1 MNSSILLSAD
11 ASAAAGGSMW
21 ISLDMIVVLV
31 GVMYFVMISPQNK
44 RRKKEE
50 KMRQDLQI
58 GDEVTTIGGIMGK
71 IVSIKEETDSLVIET
86 GIDRSK
92 IRVKRWSV
100 ASCDTVH
107 DTPES

>member
-1 MNSSILLSAD
+1 MQISGKFQKAPQIIVVNGKRNTD
-11 ASAAAGGSMW
+11 Q
-21 ISLDMIVVLV
+21 ISLCLL
-31 GVMYFVMISPQNK
+31 YTS
-44 RRKKEE
+44 
-50 KMRQDLQI
+50 
-58 GDEVTTIGGIMGK
+58 IGGIMGK

>member
-21 ISLDMIVVLV
+21 ISLAMIVVLV
-31 GVMYFVMISPQNK
+31 GVMYFVMIRPQNK

-86 GIDRSK
+86 GVDRSK
-92 IRVKRWSV
+92 VRVKRWAV
-100 ASCDTVH
+100 ASCDTIH
-107 DTPES
+107 DDVE